1 MNSFN
6 EEYTTIWSFKDR
18 GDWATHKGDYPGN
31 CSPYVIRNLVLKY
44 SKRNDIILDQ
54 FVGSGTTMIESLL
67 LNRRAI
73 GIDINDKALNITKS
87 RIKDID
93 GRYKLIKGD
102 ARKLTLKDKSI
113 DFICTHPP
121 YMDII
126 KYSSGING
134 DISLLSGEEFYN
146 SIKLVAKESYRV
158 LKNNKFCAI
167 VIGDIRRIGFIIPVG
182 FKVME
187 IFLQEGFL
195 LKEIIVKEQH
205 NCKSTE
211 KWRQIAKKSNFL
223 LIQHEYIFVFKKEN
237 IHL

>member
-18 GDWATHKGDYPGN
+18 GNWATHKGNYPGN
-31 CSPYVIRNLVLKY
+31 CSPYVVRNLLLKY
-44 SKRNDIILDQ
+44 SKKSDIVLDQ

-67 LNRRAI
+67 LNRNAI

-93 GRYKLIKGD
+93 GKYKLIKGD
-102 ARKLTLKDKSI
+102 ATKLILQDKSI

-126 KYSSGING
+126 KYSNGIDG

-146 SIKLVAKESYRV
+146 SIKLVAKESFRV
-158 LKNNKFCAI
+158 LKEKGYCAI
-167 VIGDIRRIGFIIPVG
+167 LIGDVRRNGFIIPVG
-182 FKVME
+182 FNVMQL
-187 IFLQEGFL
+187 FLNAGFL
-195 LKEIIVKEQH
+195 LKEIIIKEQH
-205 NCKSTE
+205 NCRSTDRWKE
-211 KWRQIAKKSNFL
+211 IAKNRNFL
-223 LIQHEYIFVFKKEN
+223 LIQHEYILVFQKGYFK
-237 IHL
+237 